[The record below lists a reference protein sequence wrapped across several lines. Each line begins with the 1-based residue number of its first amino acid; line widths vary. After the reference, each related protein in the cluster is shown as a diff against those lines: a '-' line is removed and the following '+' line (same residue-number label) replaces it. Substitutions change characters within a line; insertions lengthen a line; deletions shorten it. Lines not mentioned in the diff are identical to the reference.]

1 MIAVA
6 TKVDAPIKLVFQG
19 AKGVSMLG
27 LGDIV
32 VPGLLM
38 GLALRFDLYR
48 HYQKK
53 IKREPVELTSQVIA
67 DHSAGAVT
75 TTTQTETQYKLVKSP
90 FVDLQGQ
97 WGNRF
102 WTTRLG
108 SLSPIPIA
116 TSVSTATAFPKPY
129 FYATVAGYTLGMVVT
144 LTMLLVFNHGQP
156 ALLYL
161 VPGVTGS
168 VWLTALLRGELR
180 EMWEYTED
188 GSLDTEDVV
197 VEVDEK
203 TGETKEVVVKKDK
216 AEGEEDAAAKKGD
229 EKKGTKEGKSDAGKD
244 GYDVFLFAIT
254 APRHGAVKED

>member
-1 MIAVA
+1 MITVA

-53 IKREPVELTSQVIA
+53 IKREAVELTSETSTSGSS
-67 DHSAGAVT
+67 DAVT
-75 TTTQTETQYKLVKSP
+75 TTTTDIQYKNTKAP
-90 FVDLQGQ
+90 FVDPQNQ

-102 WTTRLG
+102 WTTKFG
-108 SLSPIPIA
+108 SLSPIPTA
-116 TSVSTATAFPKPY
+116 TSVSAATAFPKPY
-129 FYATVAGYTLGMVVT
+129 FYASVSGYGLGMIVT

-168 VWLTALLRGELR
+168 LWLTALLRGELKD
-180 EMWEYTED
+180 MWEYTED

-203 TGETKEVVVKKDK
+203 TGNVKEAVKTEKDEVAKQDEDEKVKVKKAD
-216 AEGEEDAAAKKGD
+216 
-229 EKKGTKEGKSDAGKD
+229 GKD
-244 GYDVFLFAIT
+244 RYDVFLFAIT
-254 APRHGAVKED
+254 APRHEAAKED